1 MSRVNKVDVNHSGLR
16 EEWPWGGYCMPET
29 QELLRS
35 SKGLSHNFGL
45 RTRSSL
51 GRVGVGYFAGL
62 AGHSDGSGAPAP
74 EGRGRAL
81 LPVYFTDH
89 CCLEQ
94 TMQPVTQP
102 VISTKHKQLLSLATS

>member
-35 SKGLSHNFGL
+35 SKGLSHNFEL

-51 GRVGVGYFAGL
+51 GRVGVGYFAG
-62 AGHSDGSGAPAP
+62 
-74 EGRGRAL
+74 RAL
-81 LPVYFTDH
+81 GWLRGPSPRGDGASTVTCLLYRSLLP
-89 CCLEQ
+89 
-94 TMQPVTQP
+94 
-102 VISTKHKQLLSLATS
+102 

>member
-16 EEWPWGGYCMPET
+16 EEWPWGGYCMSET

-35 SKGLSHNFGL
+35 SKGLSHNFEL

-51 GRVGVGYFAGL
+51 GRVGVGYFAGRAL
-62 AGHSDGSGAPAP
+62 EGSGAPAP

-102 VISTKHKQLLSLATS
+102 DKSTKHKQLLSLATS